1 MPNGPV
7 LDRLPGLCLLSN
19 KTITVVVLEGSSKGL
34 KLELTKQK
42 TSIGRVGGGADV
54 EINDHRASVLHCV
67 LHIVNEMIRLY
78 DLDSANG
85 TYVNDERIQAANLD
99 HFSEFRV
106 GSTAFLLTI
115 VPNHL
120 QVAT

>member
-1 MPNGPV
+1 MLDGSV
-7 LDRLPGLCLLSN
+7 LDRLPGFCLLSN
-19 KTITVVVLEGSSKGL
+19 KTITVVVFEGSSKGL

-67 LHIVNEMIRLY
+67 LHVADEMIRLY

-99 HFSEFRV
+99 HYSEFRI

-115 VPNHL
+115 VPKHL
-120 QVAT
+120 QLAT